1 MEAEQPA
8 REELNFFHKD
18 NVRFKTLDGIRDS
31 ISELYVSIKDNYV
44 IREELV
50 CNEAEA
56 EKAEALVS
64 RLHSEMQGIYDSV
77 EAGSDSEEEEEEMVD
92 EVNNQEMEVVGSYD
106 MQENAGRHSTEWAEV
121 VGSYDMRKDMKEYSE
136 KWSEA
141 LWIIERIF
149 GVFAAKSEQ
158 LREFLNR
165 METVRSALIEELVD
179 GTQRGTDFYEILAER
194 LQKFGIEEIEDV
206 LDKFVA
212 SKAYEAEE
220 VVKTRK
226 ESEGSKVLDIA
237 RDEIR
242 EVFEAL
248 KNELEELKK
257 ESEELRDELDVLK
270 RGEGH

>member
-1 MEAEQPA
+1 M
-8 REELNFFHKD
+8 RGD
-18 NVRFKTLDGIRDS
+18 TLRNIYGI
-31 ISELYVSIKDNYV
+31 
-44 IREELV
+44 
-50 CNEAEA
+50 
-56 EKAEALVS
+56 
-64 RLHSEMQGIYDSV
+64 
-77 EAGSDSEEEEEEMVD
+77 
-92 EVNNQEMEVVGSYD
+92 
-106 MQENAGRHSTEWAEV
+106 WAEV

-136 KWSEA
+136 KWSEV

-149 GVFAAKSEQ
+149 GVFAAKSDQ
-158 LREFLNR
+158 LREFLNG

-179 GTQRGTDFYEILAER
+179 GTQGGTDLFHEILAER

-220 VVKTRK
+220 VEKTRK

>member
-1 MEAEQPA
+1 METEQPGS
-8 REELNFFHKD
+8 EELNFFHKD
-18 NVRFKTLDGIRDS
+18 NVRFKTLDSIRES

-44 IREELV
+44 GSNNATTSETPLWIIARSSGKNYV
-50 CNEAEA
+50 EAESDS
-56 EKAEALVS
+56 EKAP
-64 RLHSEMQGIYDSV
+64 SEV
-77 EAGSDSEEEEEEMVD
+77 EEEEEEMVD
-92 EVNNQEMEVVGSYD
+92 EVNNQEMEVLGSYD
-106 MQENAGRHSTEWAEV
+106 MQENAGRHSTEYLRNMG
-121 VGSYDMRKDMKEYSE
+121 GSDMKEYSE
-136 KWSEA
+136 KWSEV

-149 GVFAAKSEQ
+149 GVFAAKSDQ
-158 LREFLNR
+158 LREFLNG

-179 GTQRGTDFYEILAER
+179 GTQGGTDLFHEILAER

-220 VVKTRK
+220 VEKTRK

>member
-1 MEAEQPA
+1 METEQPGS
-8 REELNFFHKD
+8 EELNFFHKD
-18 NVRFKTLDGIRDS
+18 NVRFKTLDSIRES
-31 ISELYVSIKDNYV
+31 ISELYVSIKDNYI

-56 EKAEALVS
+56 DKAEALVS
-64 RLHSEMQGIYDSV
+64 RLYSEMLLICDSV
-77 EAGSDSEEEEEEMVD
+77 EAESDSEKAPSEVEEEEEEMVD
-92 EVNNQEMEVVGSYD
+92 EVNNQEMEVLGSYD
-106 MQENAGRHSTEWAEV
+106 MQENAGRHSTEYLRNMG
-121 VGSYDMRKDMKEYSE
+121 GSD
-136 KWSEA
+136 
-141 LWIIERIF
+141 
-149 GVFAAKSEQ
+149 Q
-158 LREFLNR
+158 LREFLNG

-179 GTQRGTDFYEILAER
+179 GTQGGTDLFHEILAER

-220 VVKTRK
+220 VEKTRK